1 MDVLVQK
8 IISDSGDEFSKNII
22 AFQKNV
28 SLKALKIF
36 IKNS

>member
-1 MDVLVQK
+1 MDALVQK

-22 AFQKNV
+22 AFQENV
-28 SLKALKIF
+28 SLNALKIF